1 MKLSP
6 QGRLHERLVAEIK
19 PKLYGVEPAIQ
30 SSVLAE
36 LLATY
41 LIGFGKRHREDV
53 LGEHMAFVRQLTPVV
68 EGIHFGEAG
77 HPDDR
82 N

>member
-1 MKLSP
+1 MKLTP
-6 QGRLHERLVAEIK
+6 QGQLHERLVSEIK
-19 PKLYGVEPAIQ
+19 TKLYGVEPAIQ

-41 LIGFGKRHREDV
+41 LIGFGRRHREEV
-53 LGEHMAFVRQLTPVV
+53 LSEHMAFVRQLTPVV

-77 HPDDR
+77 HPEDR
-82 N
+82 H